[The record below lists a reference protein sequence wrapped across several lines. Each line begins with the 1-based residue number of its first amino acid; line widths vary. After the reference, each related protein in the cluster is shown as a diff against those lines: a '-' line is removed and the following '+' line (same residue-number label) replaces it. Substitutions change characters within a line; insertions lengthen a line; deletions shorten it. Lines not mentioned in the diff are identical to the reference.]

1 MYIPVTM
8 CDGKHFALYI
18 NVATLNTRLILQ
30 HLLCMKFSI
39 RNSNQFE
46 FVPQQKQILA
56 IETKIYLNKVL
67 HKVLLA

>member
-1 MYIPVTM
+1 M
-8 CDGKHFALYI
+8 
-18 NVATLNTRLILQ
+18 Q

-56 IETKIYLNKVL
+56 IETKIYLKKVL
-67 HKVLLA
+67 HKVLLAWSTLLSQIFLVTSSSNLFS